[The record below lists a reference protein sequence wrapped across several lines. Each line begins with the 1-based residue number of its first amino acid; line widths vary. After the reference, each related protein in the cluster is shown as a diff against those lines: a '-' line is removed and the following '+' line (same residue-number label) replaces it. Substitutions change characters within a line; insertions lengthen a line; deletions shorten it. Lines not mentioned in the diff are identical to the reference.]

1 MYAILPETEDRTLED
16 IELHFSDNNRKL
28 TDRKIA
34 QFDALS
40 KIEHVKG
47 SKDNTNNQIPTI
59 STMIETERQQKLAS
73 AKTGCDN
80 DGFTMESTK
89 C

>member
-28 TDRKIA
+28 TDRKIGIYDPNA
-34 QFDALS
+34 KDG
-40 KIEHVKG
+40 HVKG
-47 SKDNTNNQIPTI
+47 DNSKNPIPTI
-59 STMIETERQQKLAS
+59 TTIIETEWQQKLDA
-73 AKTGCDN
+73 AKSGCDN
-80 DGFTMESTK
+80 GGFIMESTK